1 MGQLFENFE
10 PYDVQESRAEARALG
25 VEEGRK
31 EGRKEGIYSSI
42 EKMAEYFF
50 REGKADT
57 LEKAKEL
64 AESIL
69 K

>member
-1 MGQLFENFE
+1 
-10 PYDVQESRAEARALG
+10 
-25 VEEGRK
+25 
-31 EGRKEGIYSSI
+31 
-42 EKMAEYFF
+42 MAEYFF

-69 K
+69 KQFLNALKKANTALAEKDKEIEELKSQLEVRS